1 MAQPPG
7 QFMHH
12 FFEDNTVDVLAE
24 HVEEEPVA
32 HLGLFDDGID
42 NLKQKKYFHYNSA
55 NCNTLWIHFEY
66 IIECF
71 WSYIVAI

>member
-32 HLGLFDDGID
+32 HLGLFDDGVD
-42 NLKQKKYFHYNSA
+42 NLKPNIFPLQLSKLQYLL
-55 NCNTLWIHFEY
+55 NTSLNAFE
-66 IIECF
+66 
-71 WSYIVAI
+71 ATL